1 MLYKWAKPLLLILA
15 GVMMHGLS
23 PAALANTTVVEQV
36 ANDIGD
42 DHIPLASIAL
52 LLPTRSGPLGGAADA
67 LRSGFLAAYERDKGG
82 LAVTVIEA
90 ADTPGDMLAAY
101 LAASPHYDILVG
113 PLSRTGMTAIVKN
126 AQITKPTVA
135 LTQPDLS
142 AGEETRMSPLLLPIG
157 LSIEAEARQVAD
169 WIGAE
174 QGPGKVFVIATAA
187 TWQRRVASAFVQQ
200 AASAGLVTEVMTI
213 GMTQGVANAGALDQ
227 LKQRIQTENPRALFV
242 ALTADQAL
250 QVRSSVGP
258 EPTMYGISQLNSSN
272 GSDSIHLTE
281 LNGVRLLDIPWLLT
295 PDNPV
300 VRMYPRRVVSEGA
313 SHNADLERLYALGI
327 DAFNVSRQ
335 VAKRN
340 VVFQLRGVTGKL
352 NVGFGIGT
360 PAFERTEPTAA
371 YQDGVVVPLEER

>member
-1 MLYKWAKPLLLILA
+1 MLYKWAKPLLLVLA

-52 LLPTRSGPLGGAADA
+52 LLPTRSGPLGSAAEA
-67 LRSGFLAAYERDKGG
+67 LRSGFLAAYERDKSG

-90 ADTPGDMLAAY
+90 TDTPADMLAAY

-126 AQITKPTVA
+126 GQITKPTVA

-142 AGEETRMSPLLLPIG
+142 AAEETRLPPLLLPIG

-169 WIGAE
+169 WIGVE

-187 TWQRRVASAFVQQ
+187 SWQRRVVSAFVQQ

-213 GMTQGVANAGALDQ
+213 SMTQGVANAGAMDQ
-227 LKQRIQTENPRALFV
+227 LNQRIQTENPRAIFV
-242 ALTADQAL
+242 ALTADQAS
-250 QVRSSVGP
+250 QVRTSVGP
-258 EPTMYGISQLNSSN
+258 ETTMYGISQLNSLN
-272 GSDSIHLTE
+272 GGDSKRLAE
-281 LNGVRLLDIPWLLT
+281 LSGVRLLDIPWLLT
-295 PDNPV
+295 PENPAM
-300 VRMYPRRVVSEGA
+300 RLYPRRVASEGGA
-313 SHNADLERLYALGI
+313 HNADLERLYALGI

-335 VAKRN
+335 IAKRN
-340 VVFQLRGVTGKL
+340 IAFQLRGVTGQL
-352 NVGFGIGT
+352 NIGFGVGT

-371 YQDGVVVPLEER
+371 YQDGVVVPLEDR